1 MIILRGSDC
10 GANTHLY
17 FHSYNHIRAQRGVA
31 LITVLLIVALAAIL
45 ATQMNARLML
55 QMQRTTNIG
64 LNQQAYWYAMG
75 AEAFVKRVLLDVSK
89 KEPDSTNLSQLWAQ
103 GEMSFPVESG
113 AITGEI
119 TDLQAC
125 FNLNALRVDKNDKGN
140 SRNNNASKRNSI
152 RNNSPQQ
159 GGNKNNTKQSS
170 KDKSNNLAKTALVE
184 LITNLDVEGIS
195 QFEAEYMV
203 DALSDWLDED
213 TVIASA
219 GGAEDNDY
227 AAKEFAYLAANNYLA
242 SVNELRLIEHFTV
255 PVIAAMRDYVCVL
268 PNSNLFKI
276 NVNTLKTEQALL
288 LQVSLGISL
297 ADAEQVLSSR
307 DDKGFK
313 TIDDFFKAPELARIK
328 LSSDKKQH
336 FVVDSEYFQLKTT
349 ASFNDSY
356 FSLISIM
363 QVIDNKK
370 VEVLS
375 RTISR

>member
-1 MIILRGSDC
+1 
-10 GANTHLY
+10 
-17 FHSYNHIRAQRGVA
+17 
-31 LITVLLIVALAAIL
+31 
-45 ATQMNARLML
+45 
-55 QMQRTTNIG
+55 
-64 LNQQAYWYAMG
+64 
-75 AEAFVKRVLLDVSK
+75 
-89 KEPDSTNLSQLWAQ
+89 
-103 GEMSFPVESG
+103 MSFPVESG

-125 FNLNALRVDKNDKGN
+125 FNLNALRVDKKDKGS
-140 SRNNNASKRNSI
+140 SRNNNTSKRTSA

-159 GGNKNNTKQSS
+159 GGNKNGAKQSS
-170 KDKSNNLAKTALVE
+170 KDKNNSLAKAALVE
-184 LITNLDVEGIS
+184 LITNLGVEGIS

-242 SVNELRLIEHFTV
+242 SLNELRLIEHFTV
-255 PVIAAMRDYVCVL
+255 PVIEAMRDYVCVL
-268 PNSNLFKI
+268 PNSNLYKI
-276 NVNTLKTEQALL
+276 NVNTLTAEQALL

-297 ADAEQVLSSR
+297 SDAEQVLSSR

-313 TIDDFFKAPELARIK
+313 TIDDFFKSPELAKIK